1 MTDRERLPNRR
12 ASTNF
17 EFELQGFH
25 YTGSY
30 SQFRD
35 GRPAEIFLQNHKAGS
50 QSDAN
55 ARESAIAA
63 SIALQ
68 YGAPLKVLRKAV
80 LRNADGSA
88 STPLGKV
95 LDLIAEE
102 PMS

>member
-30 SQFRD
+30 SQFPD

-68 YGAPLKVLRKAV
+68 YGAPLKVLRKAD
-80 LRNADGSA
+80 NADGSA
-88 STPLGKV
+88 STPLGKA